1 MVYSFQSFNRGS
13 KFLDIECTVEN
24 NKDEEVFLQLP
35 AWRPGRYELAN
46 FAKNIQKLEVRTL
59 NNKRLDFEKV
69 TKDKWRIK
77 TGKIKKF
84 KITYNYYANT
94 LDAGSTWV
102 DDHQIY
108 INPINCC
115 LYVEGRQH
123 ESVRVILENTQKND
137 IATSLKKKENYF
149 FAESFDELVDSP
161 IIISERLQHGSYKVK
176 GVKFNVWFH
185 GECKPPWKKILKDFK
200 RFTQEQLNVFNEFP
214 FTEYHFLYQIL
225 PFKAYHGVE
234 HQKSTVICLG
244 PGYSV
249 FDDENYEEFL
259 GVSSHELFHAWN
271 VKSIRPADMLPYDYT
286 KENYTRMGYLTEGV
300 TTYYG
305 DLMLKRS
312 GVFTKDQFI
321 KQINKTLD
329 RHFYNYGTLN
339 KSVADSSF
347 DTWLDGYE
355 RGIPNRKGS
364 IYTEGCLMACI
375 LDLTI
380 RGKSQGEK
388 SLDDVMNTF
397 FNKRAKLNKGIT
409 EDFFKL
415 SIEKALGS
423 SLDLLWKNYFYGK
436 EQYYSVLKEVL
447 QPFGIGLKKEEN
459 QDKLAAKYGF
469 YSSLGSSKAYLIAP
483 DSPAEKAG
491 ITIGDEIIAIN
502 GITIKSDSAKH
513 WAEYFGGKLE
523 VTIKKDGRTKNMN
536 LFPSS
541 QSFFPKVRLILPSS
555 KQNKLLKNWLGA

>member
-46 FAKNIQKLEVRTL
+46 FAKNIQKFEVRTL

-355 RGIPNRKGS
+355 RGIPNRKSS
-364 IYTEGCLMACI
+364 IYTEGCI
-375 LDLTI
+375 LTFCTDLLIEKETK
-380 RGKSQGEK
+380 GKK
-388 SLDDVMNTF
+388 SLNNLLEKF
-397 FNKRAKLNKGIT
+397 YSKYAKKGLGIT
-409 EDFFKL
+409 EEIFCNELENIAGKKVKDIWVKNAYTPTCYLSLIKKAIKDTCFQLQKVNSDNYLQNQLGIYLQNETGKILIVAPNSPGNLAGLNYNDEIL
-415 SIEKALGS
+415 SINNIKLTGNGNEWAS
-423 SLDLLWKNYFYGK
+423 YF
-436 EQYYSVLKEVL
+436 S
-447 QPFGIGLKKEEN
+447 
-459 QDKLAAKYGF
+459 DKLI
-469 YSSLGSSKAYLIAP
+469 L
-483 DSPAEKAG
+483 
-491 ITIGDEIIAIN
+491 
-502 GITIKSDSAKH
+502 
-513 WAEYFGGKLE
+513 
-523 VTIKKDGRTKNMN
+523 TIKKDGKIKDISI
-536 LFPSS
+536 FPSS
-541 QSFFPKVRLILPSS
+541 MEFFTRYELVVKD
-555 KQNKLLKNWLGA
+555 